1 MSRRVPPFEPRKKYS
16 NPEYAE
22 LEKTQNEIRE
32 AKIEASK
39 KAYNAL
45 NPEKREKVD
54 EIYNQYNL
62 DWKKLGFTNADK
74 KKEQA
79 LRKLFKK
86 KWWKLWIDIPDFERG
101 MLMYKQ
107 EQLKAEIKK
116 NGTI

>member
-1 MSRRVPPFEPRKKYS
+1 MSRRLPPFEQRKKYF

-86 KWWKLWIDIPDFERG
+86 KWLFDVYYNILYFYYLDFSFFNYRVS
-101 MLMYKQ
+101 
-107 EQLKAEIKK
+107 A
-116 NGTI
+116 